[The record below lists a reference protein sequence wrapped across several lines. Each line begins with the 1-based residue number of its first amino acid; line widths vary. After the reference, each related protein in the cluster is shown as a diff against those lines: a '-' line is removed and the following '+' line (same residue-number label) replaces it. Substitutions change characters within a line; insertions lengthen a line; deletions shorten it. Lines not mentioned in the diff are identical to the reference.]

1 MTALP
6 TFTADEAFE
15 LGLHPATAFRAFALA
30 PGTIRAWA
38 SEGHIRARGIGPRGA
53 KLYVVAEV
61 AAYSRR
67 ELKSPGRR
75 SVSSAA

>member
-6 TFTADEAFE
+6 IYTDDEAVA
-15 LGLHPATAFRAFALA
+15 LGLYPTAAFRAFKLA

-38 SEGHIRARGIGPRGA
+38 SEGHIHARGIGPRGA
-53 KLYVVAEV
+53 RLYFFGEV

-67 ELKSPGRR
+67 ELKRPGPRP
-75 SVSSAA
+75 VSSAA

>member
-6 TFTADEAFE
+6 VYTDDEAFA
-15 LGLHPATAFRAFALA
+15 LGLHPASAFRAFALA

-38 SEGHIRARGIGPRGA
+38 SAGHIHARGIGSRGA

-61 AAYSRR
+61 AAYSKRQLKRPGPRR
-67 ELKSPGRR
+67 LS
-75 SVSSAA
+75 SVA